1 MNSKQGVQYPP
12 FWTLPLEDIMTA
24 PDPLAEEF
32 VVLLA
37 RHERLLGAYVMTL
50 VPHPADADDILQDSK
65 VIMWR
70 HFHQFEP
77 GTNFAAWARK
87 IAFHQVLAFRK
98 RRHRDKL
105 DFSDEFLHSVA
116 AEMESSSTHLET
128 RERALHDCMG
138 KLPTDHRQV
147 LHLRYHEALSLE
159 EMTSRLQR
167 TTTALYRLLSR
178 IRHALHTCITKSL
191 AASDHELA

>member
-1 MNSKQGVQYPP
+1 MN
-12 FWTLPLEDIMTA
+12 A
-24 PDPLAEEF
+24 PDPHAEEF

-37 RHERLLGAYVMTL
+37 RHERLLGAYVMTM
-50 VPHPADADDILQDSK
+50 VPNPADADDILQDAK

-70 HFHQFEP
+70 HFQQFES

-116 AEMESSSTHLET
+116 AEMETSAAQLEL
-128 RERALHDCMG
+128 RERALNDCIA
-138 KLPTDHRQV
+138 KLPKDHRQV
-147 LHLRYHEALSLE
+147 LHLRYHEALDLD
-159 EMTSRLQR
+159 EMAGRLQR
-167 TTTALYRLLSR
+167 TSTALYRLLSR
-178 IRHALHTCITKSL
+178 IRHSLHGCISKSL
-191 AASDHELA
+191 ATADHEFI

>member
-1 MNSKQGVQYPP
+1 MS
-12 FWTLPLEDIMTA
+12 T
-24 PDPLAEEF
+24 PDPHAEEF

-37 RHERLLGAYVMTL
+37 RHERLLGAYVMTM

-70 HFHQFEP
+70 HFHQFEA

-105 DFSDEFLHSVA
+105 DFSEEFLQTVA
-116 AEMESSSTHLET
+116 AEMETRAAHLEQ
-128 RERALHDCMG
+128 RERALNDCIA
-138 KLPTDHRQV
+138 KLPKDHRQV

-159 EMTSRLQR
+159 EMNDRLQR

-178 IRHALHTCITKSL
+178 IRHSLHTCITQSL
-191 AASDHELA
+191 ATAEHEPI